1 MADNSFL
8 RSRPT
13 LTPDVMLRAYATGI
27 FPMSEARDAAEI
39 FWVDPTDRGVMPIDG
54 FHISRSLA
62 REISRQAYRV
72 TVDRA
77 FSETVAGCADRTD
90 TWINDEIT
98 RLYEGLF
105 LAGHAHS
112 IEVWEGKALV
122 GGAYGVS
129 LGAAFF
135 GESMFSYRPN
145 TSKIALAYLVLRLR
159 IGGYRLFDTQFLTPH
174 LASLGGIE
182 MPRDQYHKRLTAALQ
197 REGDF
202 FALSEEVSP
211 QEVLQFRTQT
221 S

>member
-1 MADNSFL
+1 MENSFL

-27 FPMSEARDAAEI
+27 FPMSESREAAEI
-39 FWVDPTDRGVMPIDG
+39 FWVDPTDRGIMPVDG

-62 REISRQAYRV
+62 REIRKETYRV
-72 TVDRA
+72 TIDHA
-77 FSETVAGCADRTD
+77 FSETVAACADRPD

-98 RLYEGLF
+98 RLYEGLY

-112 IEVWEGKALV
+112 IEVWEGTTLV
-122 GGAYGVS
+122 GGAYGVT

-159 IGGYRLFDTQFLTPH
+159 IGGFRLFDTQFLTSH

-182 MPRDQYHKRLTAALQ
+182 VPRVRYHKLLSAALQ

-202 FALSEEVSP
+202 FALPEEAGA
-211 QEVLQFRTQT
+211 QDVLQFRTQT